1 MNKKNLLIVIPSLH
15 VAGAEKFV
23 VDLALNVDR
32 NKFNVSVGI
41 LYKSKTMVFIDL
53 LKNNGINIV
62 DFSGENKSAIM
73 KNIKN
78 YFKNNKVDIL
88 HTNLNSILYTMFYAK
103 KFKIEKRVFTFHT
116 IAEKTDSKLKMHLY
130 KYAFKKLNFI
140 PVAISDYIKNTI
152 VKEFKL
158 SSSNVECIYNGV
170 DINKFHNANRNNE
183 KITLINV
190 GTLYYIKNQAFLIKT
205 FKRLIDKGYDLK
217 LLILGD
223 GELRKELEEL
233 VKDLNLQNNVEFKGI
248 VNNVNDYLL
257 QADIYCST
265 SIYEGLPI
273 SQLEAMACGLPIIS
287 SKAGGVV
294 DIVKNDFNG
303 YICDELDEEKY
314 AQLIEKLVLDEKLRI
329 ELGLNSRKF
338 AEELSVENCAA
349 NYEKIY
355 LK

>member
-1 MNKKNLLIVIPSLH
+1 MIPTLN

-32 NKFNVSVGI
+32 NKFNISVGV
-41 LYKSKTMVFIDL
+41 LYKSKKMFFIDL
-53 LKNNGINIV
+53 LKDNNINIV
-62 DFSGENKSAIM
+62 DLSGKNKFEIM

-88 HTNLNSILYTMFYAK
+88 HTNLNTILYTMFYVK
-103 KFKIEKRVFTFHT
+103 KYKIEKRLYTFHT

-130 KYAFKKLNFI
+130 KYAFNKLNFI
-140 PVAISDYIKNTI
+140 PVAISDFIKDTI

-158 SSSNVECIYNGV
+158 FPSNVECVYNGV
-170 DINKFHNANRNNE
+170 DVNKFTVADRDNE

-190 GTLYYIKNQAFLIKT
+190 GRLNYIKNHVFLIKI
-205 FKRLIDKGYDLK
+205 FKKLIDKGYDLK

-223 GELRKELEEL
+223 GELREELENL
-233 VKDLNLQNNVEFKGI
+233 VNELNLQNYVELKGV

-257 QADIYCST
+257 QADIYCGT
-265 SIYEGLPI
+265 SLYEGLPI
-273 SQLEAMACGLPIIS
+273 TQLEAMACGMPIVS

-294 DIVKNDFNG
+294 DIVKNGING
-303 YICDELDEEKY
+303 YICEEFDEEKY
-314 AQLIEKLVLDEKLRI
+314 SQLVEKLILDEKLRI
-329 ELGLNSRKF
+329 EFGKNSRKI
-338 AEELSVENCAA
+338 AEELSVENCAS